1 MFDYMTAQ
9 EAAEKWEV
17 SLRWV
22 QRLCKENR
30 INGAMNINRV
40 WLIPKEARKPADAR
54 KRKRKK
60 TSNSTSTPHSLD
72 KLQSEVFIVS
82 KTILII
88 EDEKAIQNIIK
99 AFLEDAGYTTVLA
112 DDGLEGIEQFHKLSL
127 IHIQMCIRDSP

>member
-9 EAAEKWEV
+9 EAAEKWGV

-30 INGAMNINRV
+30 IDGAMNINRV

-60 TSNSTSTPHSLD
+60 SSNSTSTPLSLD
-72 KLQSEVFIVS
+72 KL
-82 KTILII
+82 
-88 EDEKAIQNIIK
+88 
-99 AFLEDAGYTTVLA
+99 
-112 DDGLEGIEQFHKLSL
+112 
-127 IHIQMCIRDSP
+127 